1 MVNYTLTVTN
11 LNDSSSEPVDVTGI
25 QEQNYIFTALS
36 SCDMYSFQVTAI
48 NAAGASNPS
57 QVITRSLPSLPD
69 ISPVEESLSH
79 SLMVTGEGVQLTVSF
94 QVSDK
99 QKVLSYRYPQLVEYC
114 RHWYF
119 TLMAANCKEIG
130 TYI

>member
-25 QEQNYIFTALS
+25 QEQNYIFTALP
-36 SCDMYSFQVTAI
+36 SCDIYGFQVTAI

-57 QVITRSLPSLPD
+57 QVITRSLPSLLD

-94 QVSDK
+94 QVSARGK
-99 QKVLSYRYPQLVEYC
+99 QKVLSYQQEAGKRLNISIYGKFDKV
-114 RHWYF
+114 
-119 TLMAANCKEIG
+119 
-130 TYI
+130 